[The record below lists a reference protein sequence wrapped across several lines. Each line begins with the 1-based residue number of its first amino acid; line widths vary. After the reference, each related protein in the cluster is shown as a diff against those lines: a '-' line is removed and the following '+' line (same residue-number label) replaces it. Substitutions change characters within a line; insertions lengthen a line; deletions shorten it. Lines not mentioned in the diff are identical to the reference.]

1 MGLVLSIDLEE
12 HIFVGEVR
20 ITFYKQGGLFK
31 LKFDGDRNIPISR
44 GPKMSDKD
52 KLLAK
57 ELRIIGR
64 NKRKAE
70 IDSTSG
76 SK

>member
-12 HIFVGEVR
+12 HIFVGEVK
-20 ITFYKQGGLFK
+20 ITFYKQGSLYK
-31 LKFDGDRNIPISR
+31 LKFDGDRNVPISR
-44 GPKMSDKD
+44 GPKMTDRD

-64 NKRKAE
+64 NKRKE
-70 IDSTSG
+70 ELNSNEG
-76 SK
+76 K